1 MSDPKLDSE
10 NDTDFILKGSKD
22 THTHTHTHSM
32 IRYTALDITREKQI
46 KYSVSTWTNGVQ
58 QTMPSM

>member
-10 NDTDFILKGSKD
+10 NDTDFFLKGSKD
-22 THTHTHTHSM
+22 THKHTHSM
-32 IRYTALDITREKQI
+32 IRYTVLDITREKQM
-46 KYSVSTWTNGVQ
+46 KYSVSPWTNGVQ